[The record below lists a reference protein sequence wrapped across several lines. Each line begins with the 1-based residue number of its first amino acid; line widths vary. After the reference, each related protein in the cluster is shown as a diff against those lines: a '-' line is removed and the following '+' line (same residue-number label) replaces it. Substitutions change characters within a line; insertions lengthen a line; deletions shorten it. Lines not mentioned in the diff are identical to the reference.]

1 MTFQQPLP
9 ERTRTRNRSFS
20 CVAWLSAFAPLLLLS
35 CSRTISVTATV
46 DSWTSPPP
54 GSKSFVL
61 IDSNNYPRPMRLHD
75 LGGAT
80 VSLTTSAALS
90 RDVNVISGS
99 DGSFRASARS
109 SLFGNDLVTVSA
121 GGCNTARQVFRDIGR
136 SRYSL
141 NAVLVCPNSPQR
153 P

>member
-1 MTFQQPLP
+1 MTFQQPVP
-9 ERTRTRNRSFS
+9 ERTRTRNRSLS

-35 CSRTISVTATV
+35 CSRTISVTGTV

-61 IDSNNYPRPMRLHD
+61 VNSNDYPQAMRLHD
-75 LGGAT
+75 LGGAN
-80 VSLTTSAALS
+80 VSLTTSAAPS

-99 DGSFRASARS
+99 DASFRVSVRS
-109 SLFGNDLVTVSA
+109 SLLGNDLVTVSA
-121 GGCNTARQVFRDIGR
+121 RGCDTARKVFRDIGR

-141 NAVLVCPNSPQR
+141 NAVLVCPNSP
-153 P
+153 